1 MNISLDDC
9 IALCGLDEREVAA
22 IAEHEHAPEI
32 VAAALAQYLIQQPG
46 GPARIRDM
54 IVEDLRAALRH
65 GDRAHAGELLST
77 LRHFVAM
84 HRADLGS
91 IGTEPSGKS
100 QP

>member
-1 MNISLDDC
+1 MNISLEDC

-32 VAAALAQYLIQQPG
+32 VAAALAQYLMQQPG
-46 GPARIRDM
+46 GPAQIRDM

-84 HRADLGS
+84 HRTELGS
-91 IGTEPSGKS
+91 DSISP
-100 QP
+100 